1 MHRNPREAAV
11 PIRDWLGNDLY
22 RVPAGLWRRKQIAN
36 SDPLA
41 TVGRRIDFAC
51 HRHEVQRRAHWRQR
65 RQLWG
70 YSGGSNRLIGN
81 EGNDLLIAAPGG
93 SNYID
98 GGSGI
103 DWLSSNFP
111 AGTLGGLT
119 INLTLQGKAQNT
131 GQGMW
136 TILNIENVSGSTG
149 DDLIT
154 GDAGSNYLVGSA
166 GSDRLYGGA
175 GNDTLLGDG
184 EINFGTAIGSG
195 AATVYLAYVG
205 TLGTE
210 QRPDRR
216 RAGRA
221 ACDCLARQINLD
233 SGKTTGKLM
242 HNLTK
247 SFHG

>member
-70 YSGGSNRLIGN
+70 YSGGSDRLIGN

-184 EINFGTAIGSG
+184 GITSAQPS
-195 AATVYLAYVG
+195 VR
-205 TLGTE
+205 E
-210 QRPDRR
+210 QRLFTSPTWGPWGRNSGPIGGEPVGPPAIVS
-216 RAGRA
+216 RARSIWIRV
-221 ACDCLARQINLD
+221 RQPVN
-233 SGKTTGKLM
+233 
-242 HNLTK
+242 
-247 SFHG
+247 